1 MSNSIDILDII
12 VKAAV
17 QAKVDYVDRTQINK
31 LYEIAWEFDV
41 NKYPFKGINAN
52 EQLAYELILY
62 MLRQSRR
69 TKTIKTSRGSKNVS
83 LISIQVAKY
92 IIEGL
97 KYIMSQSTN
106 EDTLTFKNRILRF
119 LGLFKWAYESLSIIG
134 EENEMIVREKIWQI
148 LQRKNVVITNMNYNQ
163 FIELIN
169 ELSKNDRLYR

>member
-12 VKAAV
+12 VRAAV
-17 QAKVDYVDRTQINK
+17 QARVDYVERTQINK

-83 LISIQVAKY
+83 LISITGNSNSFIAK
-92 IIEGL
+92 
-97 KYIMSQSTN
+97 MS
-106 EDTLTFKNRILRF
+106 DIVLILAIKTLAFQISF
-119 LGLFKWAYESLSIIG
+119 LCPL
-134 EENEMIVREKIWQI
+134 
-148 LQRKNVVITNMNYNQ
+148 IT
-163 FIELIN
+163 
-169 ELSKNDRLYR
+169 